1 MPLLSAQV
9 VQELRK
15 SVLTS
20 FGVAEALNSSD
31 TSHNFEEET
40 VSSGLLIFRPS
51 LSNESTNSKNN
62 IDMKIKYFVTQWL
75 GDQVVVQESDL
86 SFVREEKE
94 SKVEMYTM
102 MLYQLSRIPTTK
114 MILRWRRQKKIGKNY
129 LYKNFFKNQRKSS
142 IISSCFGSS
151 KQNPHY
157 KVPQF
162 LVGELAACLP
172 LPQQGKAFK
181 GKVAAITTTTTT
193 AITTT
198 ITTATIT
205 TKITTAIITATITT
219 ITTITI
225 TTTTIT
231 TTTIKRKFDVGS
243 PTVAAA
249 TTAAT
254 TTTTTTTTTSGNK
267 KTKELSACH
276 AIAIQELPIV
286 NHFTSTHVV
295 VSIHHHF
302 NDYDLDSLS
311 FLFSELTKEQPRY
324 QTL

>member
-9 VQELRK
+9 VQELRI
-15 SVLTS
+15 S
-20 FGVAEALNSSD
+20 LNSTD

-51 LSNESTNSKNN
+51 LSNKSTNSKNN
-62 IDMKIKYFVTQWL
+62 IDMKWL
-75 GDQVVVQESDL
+75 GDKVVVQESDL

-94 SKVEMYTM
+94 SKVE
-102 MLYQLSRIPTTK
+102 I
-114 MILRWRRQKKIGKNY
+114 
-129 LYKNFFKNQRKSS
+129 
-142 IISSCFGSS
+142 S

-181 GKVAAITTTTTT
+181 GKVAAITNTTTTTITTTITTAITT

-205 TKITTAIITATITT
+205 TKITTATITATITT
-219 ITTITI
+219 VTTITI
-225 TTTTIT
+225 TTTTV
-231 TTTIKRKFDVGS
+231 KRKFDVGN

-249 TTAAT
+249 TTA
-254 TTTTTTTTTSGNK
+254 TTTTTSGEK
-267 KTKELSACH
+267 KTKVFDCNSFT
-276 AIAIQELPIV
+276 IV
-286 NHFTSTHVV
+286 SNAF
-295 VSIHHHF
+295 
-302 NDYDLDSLS
+302 
-311 FLFSELTKEQPRY
+311 FLNRKCNR
-324 QTL
+324 